1 MKRIYIQPVIETVQL
16 LAEGMIA
23 TSPSIKIGEGNV
35 DAAGALTKKKET
47 GLWDTEENK
56 ERGIW

>member
-1 MKRIYIQPVIETVQL
+1 MKRIDIQPVIETVQL
-16 LAEGMIA
+16 RAEGMIA

-47 GLWDTEENK
+47 GLWGTEENK

>member
-23 TSPSIKIGEGNV
+23 TSIKIGEGNV

>member
-23 TSPSIKIGEGNV
+23 ASIKIGEGSV